1 MKVNQPAL
9 GPNPQ
14 TRINKSTDK
23 RDASAEANTSHATGR
38 DFASVFEEV
47 AQPRPAHDSSKDEH
61 EIDERQDD
69 TRASE
74 RAEREREARRR
85 EDQRDDAGGSS
96 GFDQRGG
103 VRQTTAQ
110 LDAAA
115 ARAIL
120 HIADLE
126 RIIAAI
132 RTQMTAQGR
141 RQLILELKNS
151 VLEGLRV
158 RLSADEQGR
167 VTAEFIAASESVRA
181 QIEARSAELADL
193 LRSRGVNL
201 AALKTMLGTESSGQ
215 KSAQSQRHFVR
226 EGVERAV
233 PGAAGRDDAARLD
246 EVLEDD
252 ASAGASARTYRA

>member
-1 MKVNQPAL
+1 MKVNQPAVA
-9 GPNPQ
+9 PNPQ

-23 RDASAEANTSHATGR
+23 RDAGVEVDASHATGR
-38 DFASVFEEV
+38 DFASVLEEV
-47 AQPRPAHDSSKDEH
+47 ARPRPASGSSSA
-61 EIDERQDD
+61 DERDVDERRDD

-103 VRQTTAQ
+103 VRQAAPPT
-110 LDAAA
+110 DATN

-132 RTQMTAQGR
+132 RTQVTAQGH
-141 RQLILELKNS
+141 RQVILEMKNS

-158 RLSADEQGR
+158 RLSADEAGR
-167 VTAEFIAASESVRA
+167 VTAEFIAASERVRA
-181 QIEARSAELADL
+181 QIEARAGELADL

-201 AALKTMLGTESSGQ
+201 AALKTTVGTGASGQ
-215 KSAQSQRHFVR
+215 NSAESQQPFMR
-226 EGVERAV
+226 ESVERAGV
-233 PGAAGRDDAARLD
+233 TMAGKDDPARVD
-246 EVLEDD
+246 KVVEDD
-252 ASAGASARTYRA
+252 AGASARTYRA